1 MAVAHVVLFD
11 LRPDLG
17 AEGKQRFYDA
27 LVHALAAIPAVE
39 RIQVGRRLSI
49 GAGYENLTE
58 GFTYIAVI
66 AFGDAAGLREYLR
79 HEAHA
84 ELGALFWSSTSRSM
98 VLDFELA
105 GDDLSHAVAAWS

>member
-11 LRPDLG
+11 LRSDLG
-17 AEGKQRFYDA
+17 VDGKQRFYDA
-27 LVHALAAIPAVE
+27 LLCAAEAIPSVRRV
-39 RIQVGRRLSI
+39 RIGRRLSI
-49 GAGYENLTE
+49 GAGYESSGD

-66 AFGDAAGLREYLR
+66 EFDDGAGLRGYLE

-84 ELGALFWSSTSRSM
+84 DLGALFWASTARSL

-105 GDDLSHAVAAWS
+105 GDDLSSAITSWS